1 MELRKTLLYYALKYD
16 GDFDRIYDAIKN
28 TEQIDYQRFNE
39 LRKDLKYNYI
49 CATDAKY
56 PEFLKK
62 ENCPPIVLFYH
73 GNINILKTD
82 CPYRYATL
90 NSSDKR
96 FVSMVA
102 PDLTQKG
109 TIIFEH
115 LTMAES
121 PKDLDF
127 LLEHMKAKGLNF
139 KEYKYVKEIDK
150 ER

>member
-1 MELRKTLLYYALKYD
+1 MELRKTLLYYALKYN
-16 GDFDRIYDAIKN
+16 GDFDKIYEAIKN
-28 TEQIDYQRFNE
+28 TEQIDYQEFNE
-39 LRKDLKYNYI
+39 LRKNLKYNYI
-49 CATDAKY
+49 CATDEKY

-62 ENCPPIVLFYH
+62 EICPPIVLFYH
-73 GNINILKTD
+73 GNINLLKND
-82 CPYRYATL
+82 LPHRFATL

-109 TIIFEH
+109 TIYFEH

-121 PKDLDF
+121 TKDLDF
-127 LLEHMKAKGLNF
+127 LLEHMNSKGLNF
-139 KEYKYVKEIDK
+139 KEYNYTKEADK